1 MKQILEKN
9 IFLIISA
16 IIWIIFIYPVINV
29 IPFYKAS
36 PLGNN
41 DFGTFIIISTAIGY
55 LIIIGWVLLESKSCK
70 KYFIKNY
77 SETDDQIKLEKYQ
90 FSKFFFI
97 NTISWFFSYLVT
109 YFILIQIVLIIFYY
123 IFGKITMDGDLT
135 FILFSIFS
143 FVLFY
148 ILINFTTLTLIR
160 YFFSCNYLKAINSLK
175 FVLFFRIIAT
185 GLFSFF
191 ISSKAILAGSL
202 YGFSAEVTKHINVVE
217 EKIVKKDTSEN
228 LLSNKNVKDQKSYLI
243 NEIFSLMNKQMDNK
257 KEQELLILEKL
268 TQNKSKIKIDDI
280 KGYYKLL
287 SDKEKQETKEAFNL
301 LKNMYNPETGLFSEI
316 IKFNK
321 KKDLELNKKKS
332 SQVKILD
339 KKIQDIISK
348 VTEMDE
354 MSIKLSLKTIKW
366 KPIGNDKIDD
376 EMKVYYDEVI
386 NDLLNQLN

>member
-1 MKQILEKN
+1 MKQISEKN
-9 IFLIISA
+9 IFLITSA
-16 IIWIIFIYPVINV
+16 IIWIILIYPFIDVIH
-29 IPFYKAS
+29 FYKAS

-97 NTISWFFSYLVT
+97 NTISWLFSYLVF

-123 IFGKITMDGDLT
+123 IFSNITMEGFT
-135 FILFSIFS
+135 FILFFIFS
-143 FVLFY
+143 FVFFY

-185 GLFSFF
+185 GFFSFY
-191 ISSKAILAGSL
+191 ISTQAILVGSL
-202 YGFSAEVTKHINVVE
+202 YGFSAEVTKHMNVVE

-243 NEIFSLMNKQMDNK
+243 NEIFSLMNKKMDNK

-268 TQNKSKIKIDDI
+268 TQNKSIIKIDDI
-280 KGYYKLL
+280 KEYYKLL
-287 SDKEKQETKEAFNL
+287 SDKEKQETREAYNL
-301 LKNMYNPETGLFSEI
+301 LKNMYNPETGLFSAI

-321 KKDLELNKKKS
+321 KIDLELNKKKS

-366 KPIGNDKIDD
+366 KPIGNDKIDN